1 MYGMRKTTLYL
12 PDELK
17 RQIETAAEIDRRPE
31 ADVIRAAL
39 EVAMR
44 NRVPPQPRI
53 PLFTAG
59 LMPPDLAERVDEYL
73 QGFGE

>member
-1 MYGMRKTTLYL
+1 MKKTTLYL

-17 RQIETAAEIDRRPE
+17 RQIEAAAEIERRPE
-31 ADVIRAAL
+31 ADVIREAL

-44 NRVPPQPRI
+44 NRVPPEPRL

-59 LMPPDLAERVDEYL
+59 VMPPDLAEKVDEYL
-73 QGFGE
+73 RGFGE